1 MDTSNHTDE
10 QLAAEAAREGSDGP
24 AFRCLME
31 RFRQPVWRICY
42 RLMGN
47 ETDATDAAQ
56 EVFVRLFLHRK
67 KFAARSKYST
77 WVHGIAIRT
86 CLTLRRSRGRR
97 QKHEIVDQEI
107 LENNRASKAA
117 NPALCM
123 DLMTMLDILSEKDRA
138 MLILKHAE
146 SYSYDE
152 LAEIFDLSVSG
163 CKMRVSRARK
173 QIQQAFPHNFP

>member
-1 MDTSNHTDE
+1 
-10 QLAAEAAREGSDGP
+10 
-24 AFRCLME
+24 
-31 RFRQPVWRICY
+31 
-42 RLMGN
+42 
-47 ETDATDAAQ
+47 
-56 EVFVRLFLHRK
+56 
-67 KFAARSKYST
+67 
-77 WVHGIAIRT
+77 
-86 CLTLRRSRGRR
+86 
-97 QKHEIVDQEI
+97 

-173 QIQQAFPHNFP
+173 QIQQAFPHNFS